1 MRKDPV
7 RIVLKICHIVIG
19 ALLSI
24 STAFQ
29 LLAMFG
35 GVLFNKW
42 NNLATTIPW
51 LVPVWAVMLLLL
63 IAAYVLLVKKGS
75 RYPWQP
81 ILLAAALVGAVAA
94 LVVAITLR
102 DALPEHLNV
111 TGNTQGLTPWR
122 LMYRHMSSVL
132 VGLLIAVEAG
142 VRWILYCHA
151 QRRAQNDA
159 ADSAAS
165 TIGLDNFAGDDTYA
179 KPKKLKRSQKR
190 AAAKAEGAEIDE

>member
-1 MRKDPV
+1 MRKDPM

-19 ALLSI
+19 TLLVL

-42 NNLATTIPW
+42 NNLATTMPW
-51 LVPVWAVMLLLL
+51 LVPLWGIMLALL
-63 IAAYVLLVKKGS
+63 IAAYVLLVKKGD

-81 ILLAAALVGAVAA
+81 ILIAAALVGAIAA

-102 DALPEHLNV
+102 DALPEHLDV

-122 LMYRHMSSVL
+122 LLYRHMSSVL
-132 VGLLIAVEAG
+132 VGVLIAIEAG
-142 VRWILYCHA
+142 VRWILHHRA
-151 QRRAQNDA
+151 QRRAQDDA
-159 ADSAAS
+159 ADPAAS

-179 KPKKLKRSQKR
+179 KPKRLKRSQKR
-190 AAAKAEGAEIDE
+190 AAAKAKNAEIGE